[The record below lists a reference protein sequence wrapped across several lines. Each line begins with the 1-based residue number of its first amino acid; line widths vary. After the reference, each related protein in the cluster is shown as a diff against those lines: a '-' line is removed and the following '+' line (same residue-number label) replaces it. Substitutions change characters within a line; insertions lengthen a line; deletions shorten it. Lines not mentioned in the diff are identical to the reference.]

1 MAANG
6 KSYSNHI
13 DNGCY
18 AKEQEQHSAAH
29 NTELQDFGVMTDPF
43 SKDAPVYDF
52 RKLLSYCKERNIRY
66 LITDPE
72 FTFSANESG
81 TEFNGDFFAENLTQ
95 VAAFNQSGTRV
106 YKIY

>member
-1 MAANG
+1 MKKAISVILTATMLAALI
-6 KSYSNHI
+6 S
-13 DNGCY
+13 GCGGDIN
-18 AKEQEQHSAAH
+18 E
-29 NTELQDFGVMTDPF
+29 FV
-43 SKDAPVYDF
+43 
-52 RKLLSYCKERNIRY
+52 RYCKERNIRY

-81 TEFNGDFFAENLTQ
+81 TEFNWDFFAENLTQ

>member
-13 DNGCY
+13 DNSCY

-52 RKLLSYCKERNIRY
+52 RKLLSYCKERNIKPEE
-66 LITDPE
+66 LTDE
-72 FTFSANESG
+72 EY
-81 TEFNGDFFAENLTQ
+81 
-95 VAAFNQSGTRV
+95 AAFKVNALQTE
-106 YKIY
+106 